1 MSERAFSFLRVNE
14 REGKPRTRGI
24 TEIRGPYY
32 TPLGKR
38 YLEDLLETMGDYVDS
53 LKFAGGSF
61 TLMPKPALKEII
73 DLAHRSNVLVSTG
86 GFIEHVLTQGA
97 EAVHRY
103 IQECRDVGFDILEIS
118 SGFITIPTDDWLR
131 LVERVQQVG
140 LKAKPEVGIQLSM
153 ATLRPTCFMV
163 TSARAPPRAAP
174 IPTSNATF
182 SFVDQSTEISAGAI
196 RARYSSVLCSVFP
209 GSR

>member
-1 MSERAFSFLRVNE
+1 V
-14 REGKPRTRGI
+14 
-24 TEIRGPYY
+24 
-32 TPLGKR
+32 
-38 YLEDLLETMGDYVDS
+38 
-53 LKFAGGSF
+53 
-61 TLMPKPALKEII
+61 
-73 DLAHRSNVLVSTG
+73 
-86 GFIEHVLTQGA
+86 Q
-97 EAVHRY
+97 RY

-140 LKAKPEVGIQLSM
+140 LKAKPEVVIQLSM

-196 RARYSSVLCSVFP
+196 RARYSSVLYSVFP